1 MAESTF
7 ERVKKVVCETLK
19 VQESE
24 VTLEASFQDDLGADS
39 LDVVELVMALEEEF
53 GIDIPDEDV
62 TNLKS
67 VGDAVGYIDGKLG

>member
-7 ERVKKVVCETLK
+7 ERVKKVACETLK

-24 VTLEASFQDDLGADS
+24 VTMEASFQDDLGADS